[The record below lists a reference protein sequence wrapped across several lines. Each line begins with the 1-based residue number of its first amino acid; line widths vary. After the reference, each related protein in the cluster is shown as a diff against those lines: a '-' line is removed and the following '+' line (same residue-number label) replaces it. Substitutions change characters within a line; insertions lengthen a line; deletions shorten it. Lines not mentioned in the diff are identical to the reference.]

1 MGKVEHFIGRRALNI
16 DGLGQETVALLFAH
30 GLVGNAADLYSLRR
44 EQLMMLERFA
54 AKSADNALASIE
66 ASKRVPF
73 YRVLYG
79 IGIRYVGESTA
90 RSLAEHFGSM
100 EAMASASVEQLMQV
114 PDVGERIA
122 QSVVQFFAHPNNQDL
137 VRTLAEAGLQMRMP
151 EPDAN
156 SSTKTSTE
164 LKGLSV
170 VVSGTFSRISRDELK
185 QLIAQHGGRCVSGI
199 SSSTS
204 MLVAG
209 DRMGPAKLQKAT
221 QLGIRIVSED
231 ELFALLGQDG

>member
-1 MGKVEHFIGRRALNI
+1 MMFWKNIKLNI
-16 DGLGQETVALLFAH
+16 CSDAARHVAT
-30 GLVGNAADLYSLRR
+30 NCSL
-44 EQLMMLERFA
+44 
-54 AKSADNALASIE
+54 SIVNYPL
-66 ASKRVPF
+66 SIIHYPLSIVNW
-73 YRVLYG
+73 
-79 IGIRYVGESTA
+79 
-90 RSLAEHFGSM
+90 
-100 EAMASASVEQLMQV
+100 LMQV

-122 QSVVQFFAHPNNQDL
+122 QSVVQFFAHPNNQAL

-156 SSTKTSTE
+156 SSTKTSNE